1 MLTRRSAFASLACL
15 AAAIA
20 LPAAALAQATVQ
32 PPAASAA
39 KPATADP
46 AALLTRLY
54 KAAAKDNAGGAFV
67 NNAKERGKYLSK
79 SLAALWTKAE
89 AKVPQGEIGPIDFDP
104 VSNSQDPDIKS
115 FVIKTESQDDARATL
130 AVALIGSQSRKVA
143 ADGVIRYEL
152 VRDGASWRI
161 DDIRGSVD
169 GQAWSVRQMLE
180 ASLKN

>member
-15 AAAIA
+15 AAAMA
-20 LPAAALAQATVQ
+20 LPAAALAQAPAQ
-32 PPAASAA
+32 PSPAAPA
-39 KPATADP
+39 KPAAADP

-115 FVIKTESQDDARATL
+115 FVIKAENQDDARATL
-130 AVALIGSQSRKVA
+130 AVALIGSQPRKVA
-143 ADGVIRYEL
+143 ADSVIRYEL
-152 VRDGASWRI
+152 VRDGTSWRI

-169 GQAWSVRQMLE
+169 GQTWSVRQMLE